1 VQRRPKPAHV
11 LSRSEAAR
19 PASAA
24 LSESD
29 QVCGRAGPVQ
39 AVGPRSRVGGLRY
52 DRLVPRP
59 RAGITVLLGLLIIS
73 GALCLAQRRGVFE
86 GAGAGIRV
94 PPADFNDG
102 GFTICK
108 WMFRSNRSEAG
119 GIGWSTDYPFGEINL
134 LTRLSELTKVR
145 VSRSEGEV
153 NYWVVRLTDDQLF
166 GCPILMGTDV
176 GTAALSDTEVLRLRQ
191 YLLKGGFLWVDDFWG
206 TRAWNQWSE
215 VMARTLPE
223 FSIVDVAPSDPIRH
237 TLFSI
242 KEVKQVPS
250 IFSWGGPGS
259 DTRERGSDSPHADF
273 RAIADSHGRIMV
285 AMTHNT
291 DIGDSME
298 REGDDPSYFA
308 AFSPDGYAL
317 ATDIVL
323 YALTH

>member
-1 VQRRPKPAHV
+1 M
-11 LSRSEAAR
+11 
-19 PASAA
+19 
-24 LSESD
+24 
-29 QVCGRAGPVQ
+29 
-39 AVGPRSRVGGLRY
+39 LR
-52 DRLVPRP
+52 L
-59 RAGITVLLGLLIIS
+59 RAGIVVVLVAVGGAGL
-73 GALCLAQRRGVFE
+73 LAQRFGVIE

-94 PPADFNDG
+94 PPKDFSDG
-102 GFTICK
+102 GFTVCK
-108 WMFRSNRSEAG
+108 WMFRSSRSEPG

-134 LTRLSELTKVR
+134 LTRIAELTKVH
-145 VSRSEGEV
+145 VSRDGRRDV

-166 GCPILMGTDV
+166 ECPMLIGTDV
-176 GTAALSDTEVLRLRQ
+176 GTAALSNAEVQRLRE

-206 TRAWNQWSE
+206 TRAWDQWVG
-215 VMARTLPE
+215 VMAKVLPE
-223 FSIVDVAPSDPIRH
+223 FPIVEVAPTDPIRQ

-242 KEVKQVPS
+242 AQVKQVPS

-298 REGDDPSYFA
+298 REGDDPQYFA
-308 AFSPDGYAL
+308 EFSPSGYAL

-323 YALTH
+323 YSLTH